1 MNGYDLLLLLR
12 LLSAYFLAD
21 FLLPGESWR
30 KDISDKRWKS
40 SRLYLH
46 SLISAGLVYLFSTLF
61 GAVWFL
67 VVVFISSVILGG
79 IKLKKMS
86 EVQQILL
93 KQLSKIAVLV
103 ICLIYFKNSGES
115 HNVKFFLS
123 PHLCFKF
130 WVLAFSYITIF
141 WPVGFLIGL
150 ITEQW
155 RGQIKSESLEGL
167 GKAGLWIGRL
177 ERILILTFV
186 LINRFEAIGF
196 LIAAKSIF
204 RFGEITNS
212 EDRKIAEYIL
222 IGTLLSVV
230 FAIFFGMFTR
240 WLLSKSISTT
250 SIF

>member
-1 MNGYDLLLLLR
+1 MNGYDLLLFSR
-12 LLSAYFLAD
+12 LLSAHFFAD
-21 FLLPGESWR
+21 FLFLGESWR
-30 KDISDKRWKS
+30 KEISDKRWKS
-40 SRLYLH
+40 SGLYLH
-46 SLISAGLVYLFSTLF
+46 SFISTGFIYLCSTLF
-61 GAVWFL
+61 NVIWFP
-67 VVVFISSVILGG
+67 VVIFISRVLFDS
-79 IKLKKMS
+79 IKFGKIDEGKR
-86 EVQQILL
+86 ILL
-93 KQLSKIAVLV
+93 KQLSKITTLV
-103 ICLIYFKNSGES
+103 VCLIYFKNSGES
-115 HNVKFFLS
+115 YNVKFFLS
-123 PHLCFKF
+123 PELSFKF
-130 WVLAFSYITIF
+130 WILALSYITIF
-141 WPVGFLIGL
+141 WPAGFLIGQ

-155 RGQIKSESLEGL
+155 REQIKSESLEGL

-230 FAIFFGMFTR
+230 VAIFFGMFTK
-240 WLLSKSISTT
+240 WLLSIPSLTT

>member
-1 MNGYDLLLLLR
+1 MNGYDLLLLSR
-12 LLSAYFLAD
+12 LLSAHFLAD
-21 FLLPGESWR
+21 FLFLSESWKKEVFDR
-30 KDISDKRWKS
+30 SWKS

-46 SLISAGLVYLFSTLF
+46 SLISAGIIYLCSTLF
-61 GAVWFL
+61 NVLWFPI
-67 VVVFISSVILGG
+67 VVFISRVLFDG
-79 IKLKKMS
+79 IKFGKRV
-86 EVQQILL
+86 EAEQILL
-93 KQLSKIAVLV
+93 KQLFKIFVLV

-115 HNVKFFLS
+115 YNVKFFLS
-123 PHLCFKF
+123 QELSFKF

-141 WPVGFLIGL
+141 WPVGFLIGQL
-150 ITEQW
+150 TEQW

-230 FAIFFGMFTR
+230 FAIFFGIFTK
-240 WLLSKSISTT
+240 WLLSKSILTT